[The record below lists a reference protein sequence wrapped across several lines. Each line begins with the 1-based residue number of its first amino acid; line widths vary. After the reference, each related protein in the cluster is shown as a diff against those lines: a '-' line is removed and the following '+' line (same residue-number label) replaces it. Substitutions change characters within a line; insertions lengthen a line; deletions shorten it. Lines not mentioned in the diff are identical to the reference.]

1 LRFDLSAIIFFFLA
15 NKASLNKRKAE
26 AGRKVHTTSM
36 LWKVP
41 KELVIFE
48 RQPDT
53 LAVLKSTVMQAN
65 KIKVE
70 HGVVSLPLPV
80 VGQIPLLLNQ

>member
-1 LRFDLSAIIFFFLA
+1 
-15 NKASLNKRKAE
+15 
-26 AGRKVHTTSM
+26 M